1 VAGTSAWSMA
11 QDESPWSTLGGGL
24 TAPAMTKTRKL
35 TKVWASRLRV
45 QISPAV
51 VGVAPVVP
59 CPAGSYPWRA

>member
-1 VAGTSAWSMA
+1 
-11 QDESPWSTLGGGL
+11 
-24 TAPAMTKTRKL
+24 MTKTRKL